1 MELIFATNNSHK
13 LKEIGALLGNEI
25 RLLTPAESGITDE
38 IPEEFPTIEEN
49 ALAKAW
55 YIHRLTGRDVFADD
69 TGLEIEALGG
79 EPGVHSARYA
89 GPGKDFE
96 RNIDKV
102 LEKMKGITH
111 RNACFRTVI
120 ALIMDGREYL
130 FEGKICGK
138 IISERRG
145 SQGFGYD
152 PVFIPDGYNA
162 TFAQMT
168 LEEKNRISHRSEAF
182 RKLRSF
188 LLKERPGAINDIER

>member
-1 MELIFATNNSHK
+1 MMELIFATNNSHK
-13 LKEIGALLGNEI
+13 LKEISAMLGNAI
-25 RLLTPAESGITDE
+25 RLLTPAELGINDD
-38 IPEEFPTIEEN
+38 IPEDFPTIEEN
-49 ALAKAW
+49 ALAKAR

-96 RNIDKV
+96 KNIDKV
-102 LEKMKGITH
+102 LEKMKDVNR

-120 ALIMDGREYL
+120 ALIKDGGEYL

-138 IISERRG
+138 IIRERRG
-145 SQGFGYD
+145 SKGFGYD
-152 PVFIPDGYNA
+152 PVFIPDGYNV
-162 TFAQMT
+162 TFAQMS

-188 LLKERPGAINDIER
+188 LLKS